1 MLNVKKL
8 LTRLMYRSC
17 GGAFSAGN
25 VAANS
30 YKDITVTYDRAF
42 SAIPSVVVCL
52 NSNSTSP
59 NMGYVTAAVLS
70 RSTTGFTARIFNADS
85 STRSPYVD
93 WIATISWGGYFLTR
107 FMSTFS
113 HLAERWWEYVERKE
127 NAYSTN
133 GESELLNRIAI
144 EKRNSK
150 RGKFGIGGYS
160 AAEHKESDRL
170 GRGYLCG
177 DRFSEH
183 GFVGVRDA
191 EFRDKRINHESFYD
205 NKNHNGLCEIY
216 RSRFIATTSERGW
229 AVC

>member
-1 MLNVKKL
+1 MFVIFATLTIRTTTTWGTGSGNRITCTVDSNMPLPSGISTGTELNGIFAHINGTTFRAQNNTG
-8 LTRLMYRSC
+8 LTL
-17 GGAFSAGN
+17 
-25 VAANS
+25 AANNNFDVS
-30 YKDITVTYDRAF
+30 MTY
-42 SAIPSVVVCL
+42 L
-52 NSNSTSP
+52 
-59 NMGYVTAAVLS
+59 
-70 RSTTGFTARIFNADS
+70 TG
-85 STRSPYVD
+85 
-93 WIATISWGGYFLTR
+93 GGYSVTS

-113 HLAERWWEYVERKE
+113 RLAERWWEYVERKE
-127 NAYSTN
+127 NSYSSN

-150 RGKFGIGGYS
+150 RGKFGICGYS

-170 GRGYLCG
+170 GRGCLCG

-191 EFRDKRINHESFYD
+191 EYRDKRINHESFYD

-229 AVC
+229 ACA